1 MLPDGTGIIFAG
13 GINSASEVQRR
24 SVERYNVR
32 TGIAEAVVHQD
43 AILVAGGNDIKLGE
57 LKSCEMFNPTT
68 LVWHTVAS
76 MHSPHYYHSATR
88 LAHGNVLVV
97 GGFGAVE
104 LYDVNADSWSYR
116 GVLNTPR
123 SYHSAN
129 VIYDLPNRWV
139 TAVPIAMLSTA

>member
-24 SVERYNVR
+24 SVEHYDVR

-43 AILVAGGNDIKLGE
+43 AILVARGNDIKLG
-57 LKSCEMFNPTT
+57 
-68 LVWHTVAS
+68 
-76 MHSPHYYHSATR
+76 
-88 LAHGNVLVV
+88 
-97 GGFGAVE
+97 E
-104 LYDVNADSWSYR
+104 LYDVNADSWSFR

-123 SYHSAN
+123 GYHSAN

-139 TAVPIAMLSTA
+139 TAVPTAMLSTA